1 MLDGQAYPSNRQ
13 NRSSLNGFNPE
24 SLRTERLCRLDR
36 LLACFRESLITASP
50 NNNDSEIPWG
60 SLARMAFCAQAVV
73 KKRLKQVAVH
83 VDLTSTEALLLITCL
98 DNNEGISQ
106 QKLVKSTGCSA
117 GLVSSQIEALQTRAL
132 VTSHRNPDDR
142 RHQYWQITDQGKV
155 LADELLKQLAN
166 ADWDQLRELG
176 RTLADFSAPSS
187 KAIKA
192 PGQSTDD
199 GSDRGLA
206 A

>member
-1 MLDGQAYPSNRQ
+1 
-13 NRSSLNGFNPE
+13 
-24 SLRTERLCRLDR
+24 
-36 LLACFRESLITASP
+36 
-50 NNNDSEIPWG
+50 
-60 SLARMAFCAQAVV
+60 MAFCAQAVV
-73 KKRLKQVAVH
+73 KKRLKQVAARA
-83 VDLTSTEALLLITCL
+83 DLTSTEALLLITCMES
-98 DNNEGISQ
+98 NEGISQ

-117 GLVSSQIEALQTRAL
+117 GLVSSQIDSLHTRAL
-132 VTSHRNPDDR
+132 VSSHRNPDDR
-142 RHQYWQITDQGKV
+142 RHQYWQITNEGKV
-155 LADELLKQLAN
+155 IAEELLKQLAN

-176 RTLADFSAPSS
+176 RTLADFSAPGNKAV